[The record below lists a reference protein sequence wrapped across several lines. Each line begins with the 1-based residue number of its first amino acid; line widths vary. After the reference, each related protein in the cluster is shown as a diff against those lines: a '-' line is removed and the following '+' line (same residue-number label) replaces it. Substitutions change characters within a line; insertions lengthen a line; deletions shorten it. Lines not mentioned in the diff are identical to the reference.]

1 VKGGAEL
8 AAVRHA
14 EALARQGWM
23 TDLVVARSAPEQIA
37 IPDGVRAVRLGAS
50 RAHRSLPALCRYLR
64 DERPGIVIAHQ
75 RRVARIALLA
85 DLLGASSAPT
95 VAVEHSM
102 FSRDR
107 AHWNPMIR
115 PWLAGVTATLYQ
127 RAAALVHVSDCAA
140 RDLEIGLGLPAGTV
154 RTMYNPVAV
163 TAGERRSEGPSGGG
177 VAEDRIAYVGRLV
190 PEKDVTTLIQAF
202 RSVLATHPDLRLD
215 ILGDGPDRERLHRR
229 VESWVLQDRIV
240 FHGYVGDPA
249 PMVRDSRLL
258 VLSSR
263 QEALPTVLIEAL
275 ALGTPVVSTSCPC
288 GPAEILAGGRFGVLV
303 PVGSVEGLAEGIR
316 EALARDW
323 DRDAL
328 IRRASR
334 FSVGIVGEEWT
345 RLLEELLS
353 TRTSGSSQVR

>member
-14 EALARQGWM
+14 EALAQQGWA

-37 IPDGVRAVRLGAS
+37 LPDGVRGVRLRAS
-50 RAHRSLPALCRYLR
+50 RAHRALPALCRYLR
-64 DERPGIVIAHQ
+64 DECPAVVIAHQ
-75 RRVARIALLA
+75 RRAARIALLA
-85 DLLGASSAPT
+85 DLLGASTAVT

-107 AHWNPMIR
+107 ARWNPVLR
-115 PWLAGVTATLYQ
+115 PFLVGVTATLYR
-127 RAAALVHVSDCAA
+127 RAAVLVHVSDCAA
-140 RDLEIGLGLPAGTV
+140 RDLEVELGLPGDTV
-154 RTMYNPVAV
+154 RTIYNPVAV
-163 TAGERRSEGPSGGG
+163 TAGERRPVDLSAGG
-177 VAEDRIAYVGRLV
+177 VARNRIAYVGRLV
-190 PEKDVTTLIQAF
+190 PEKDVKTLVEAF
-202 RSVLATHPDLRLD
+202 GRVLATHPDLRLD
-215 ILGDGPDRERLHRR
+215 ILGDGPDRGRLGRQ
-229 VESWVLQDRIV
+229 VESSALQDRIA
-240 FHGYVGDPA
+240 FHGYVADPA
-249 PMVRDSRLL
+249 PVVRDSRLL

-275 ALGTPVVSTSCPC
+275 ALGTPVVSTSCSC

-334 FSVGIVGEEWT
+334 FSVGRVGEEWS
-345 RLLEELLS
+345 RLLGELLD
-353 TRTSGSSQVR
+353 TRATRSRPVR